1 MDFLGLSTLTVI
13 QNAVKLINADGRH
26 HVDMHEIDYNDKA
39 VFDMIGTGKTDGIFQ
54 LESSGM
60 KSFMKELKPHN
71 LEDIIAGISL
81 YRPGPMDFI
90 PRYIKGKNEPASIT
104 YECPQL
110 EEILEPTYGCI
121 VYQEQVMQ
129 IVMKLAGYDLGR
141 SDLVRRA
148 MSKKKA
154 DVMAKERQYF
164 VYGND
169 ELGVPGCIANGIDEA
184 TANRIFDEMTDFAK
198 YAFNKSHAAAYTIVS
213 YQTAW
218 LKYYYP
224 VEFMAAL
231 MTSVIDN
238 SVKVAEYI
246 MTCRQMGIKI
256 LPPDINHGVSSF
268 SVDNGRILYGL
279 SAVKSIGR
287 PVVAAIEQE
296 RALAGPFTSLKNF
309 IERMSGKEVNKRS
322 IENFIKAGAFDSF
335 GATRRQQMMV
345 YAQIMDQVA
354 QDRKKNISGQMT
366 LFDFMDE
373 EEKQAFEIRYPNV
386 GEYDK
391 GTLLSFEKEVLGV
404 YISGHPLDDVA
415 ESWRRN
421 VTAVTSDFYVNEE
434 IGMPNVVDQSLV
446 VIGGMVTGKTV
457 KSTKNNK
464 MMAFIQLEDLLGT
477 VEVIIFPND
486 YEKYQAELTEEAKL
500 YIKGRVSA
508 SEDQQAKLIAEKI
521 IPFDKVPKEVW
532 LQYPDKNSF
541 IGQQEALYKTLAG
554 HSGNDRVIIFC
565 KVEKAIKKLPVSWN
579 IKAEEEILD
588 QLGTVLGKENV
599 KVRETVL
606 KSF

>member
-1 MDFLGLSTLTVI
+1 M
-13 QNAVKLINADGRH
+13 
-26 HVDMHEIDYNDKA
+26 
-39 VFDMIGTGKTDGIFQ
+39 
-54 LESSGM
+54 
-60 KSFMKELKPHN
+60 
-71 LEDIIAGISL
+71 
-81 YRPGPMDFI
+81 
-90 PRYIKGKNEPASIT
+90 
-104 YECPQL
+104 
-110 EEILEPTYGCI
+110 
-121 VYQEQVMQ
+121 
-129 IVMKLAGYDLGR
+129 
-141 SDLVRRA
+141 
-148 MSKKKA
+148 KKK
-154 DVMAKERQYF
+154 
-164 VYGND
+164 
-169 ELGVPGCIANGIDEA
+169 
-184 TANRIFDEMTDFAK
+184 NR
-198 YAFNKSHAAAYTIVS
+198 
-213 YQTAW
+213 
-218 LKYYYP
+218 L
-224 VEFMAAL
+224 L
-231 MTSVIDN
+231 
-238 SVKVAEYI
+238 
-246 MTCRQMGIKI
+246 
-256 LPPDINHGVSSF
+256 
-268 SVDNGRILYGL
+268 
-279 SAVKSIGR
+279 
-287 PVVAAIEQE
+287 
-296 RALAGPFTSLKNF
+296 
-309 IERMSGKEVNKRS
+309 
-322 IENFIKAGAFDSF
+322 
-335 GATRRQQMMV
+335 
-345 YAQIMDQVA
+345 
-354 QDRKKNISGQMT
+354 
-366 LFDFMDE
+366 
-373 EEKQAFEIRYPNV
+373 IRYPNV

>member
-1 MDFLGLSTLTVI
+1 MIWDEATLCV
-13 QNAVKLINADGRH
+13 
-26 HVDMHEIDYNDKA
+26 
-39 VFDMIGTGKTDGIFQ
+39 
-54 LESSGM
+54 
-60 KSFMKELKPHN
+60 EL
-71 LEDIIAGISL
+71 
-81 YRPGPMDFI
+81 
-90 PRYIKGKNEPASIT
+90 
-104 YECPQL
+104 C
-110 EEILEPTYGCI
+110 
-121 VYQEQVMQ
+121 
-129 IVMKLAGYDLGR
+129 
-141 SDLVRRA
+141 RR
-148 MSKKKA
+148 KKA

-296 RALAGPFTSLKNF
+296 RTLAGPFTSLKNF

-386 GEYDK
+386 SEYDK

-434 IGMPNVVDQSLV
+434 SGMPNVVDQSLV

-541 IGQQEALYKTLAG
+541 IGQQETLYKTLAG